1 MMMQERAAR
10 TRQNLV
16 SAAAGEFD
24 RDGYAGASLARIAR
38 SAGITTGALTFHF
51 QSKEEMAAVVRTQ
64 GHAVT
69 QAVVGQVTARSEPPV
84 QSVIS
89 LTLALADLLEREAVV
104 RAAAR
109 LAREQP
115 GEPDW
120 STTWAPVIHERLQA
134 THEAELGPY
143 GDRSTLATL
152 AGYLVTGAESC
163 IRQRACRKEPLDGQS
178 VEHISRIWELLSCGD
193 RCLT

>member
-1 MMMQERAAR
+1 MQERAAR

-69 QAVVGQVTARSEPPV
+69 QAVVGQVTARSEP
-84 QSVIS
+84 
-89 LTLALADLLEREAVV
+89 
-104 RAAAR
+104 
-109 LAREQP
+109 
-115 GEPDW
+115 
-120 STTWAPVIHERLQA
+120 
-134 THEAELGPY
+134 
-143 GDRSTLATL
+143 RS
-152 AGYLVTGAESC
+152 
-163 IRQRACRKEPLDGQS
+163 
-178 VEHISRIWELLSCGD
+178 SRSS
-193 RCLT
+193 R